1 MSWPDEAYCF
11 LSRDL
16 TIHRPTVPMIRTEAE
31 YKNAQEKLDQE
42 QETLQ
47 RQREQLE
54 EMDLSEEEVEQA
66 LEPMI
71 SFRDQLREE
80 IETYEQMRRGDL
92 SALHD
97 LRSIGRWLIG
107 ARIAKGW
114 SLSELAEKLDVSVQQ
129 VSRDEQNEYKGIT
142 ARRAQRILDAL
153 GVRFRLEVEEPVFDK
168 ENDREAVA
176 A

>member
-1 MSWPDEAYCF
+1 
-11 LSRDL
+11 
-16 TIHRPTVPMIRTEAE
+16 MIRTDAE

-54 EMDLSEEEVEQA
+54 EMDLSGEEVERA

-80 IETYEQMRRGDL
+80 IETYERMRRGDL
-92 SALHD
+92 SALHN
-97 LRSIGRWLIG
+97 LNSIGRWLIG

-114 SLSELAEKLDVSVQQ
+114 SLSKLADKLDVSVQQ
-129 VSRDEQNEYKGIT
+129 VSRDEQNEYHGIT
-142 ARRAQRILDAL
+142 TKRAQRILETL
-153 GVRFRLEVEEPVFDK
+153 GVRFRLEVEEPVLSG
-168 ENDREAVA
+168 EEDREKVMV
-176 A
+176 

>member
-1 MSWPDEAYCF
+1 
-11 LSRDL
+11 
-16 TIHRPTVPMIRTEAE
+16 MIRTDAE
-31 YKNAQEKLDQE
+31 YEKAQEKLDQE

-54 EMDLSEEEVEQA
+54 EMDLSEEEVERA
-66 LEPMI
+66 LEPMV

-114 SLSELAEKLDVSVQQ
+114 SLSQLADELSVSVQQ

-142 ARRAQRILDAL
+142 THRAQRILDAL
-153 GVRFRLEVEEPVFDK
+153 GVRFRLEVEEPVLDD
-168 ENDREAVA
+168 ENDQEVVA

>member
-1 MSWPDEAYCF
+1 
-11 LSRDL
+11 
-16 TIHRPTVPMIRTEAE
+16 MIRTDAE
-31 YKNAQEKLDQE
+31 YKKAQEKLDQE

-54 EMDLSEEEVEQA
+54 EMDLSEEEVERA
-66 LEPMI
+66 LEPMV

-114 SLSELAEKLDVSVQQ
+114 SLSELADKLDVSVQQ
-129 VSRDEQNEYKGIT
+129 VSRDEQNEYGGIT
-142 ARRAQRILDAL
+142 TRRAQRILDAL
-153 GVRFRLEVEEPVFDK
+153 GVQFCLEVEEPILED
-168 ENDREAVA
+168 EDTRETA
-176 A
+176 AA

>member
-1 MSWPDEAYCF
+1 
-11 LSRDL
+11 
-16 TIHRPTVPMIRTEAE
+16 MIRTEAE

-42 QETLQ
+42 QDTLQ

-54 EMDLSEEEVEQA
+54 EMDLSEEEVERA
-66 LEPMI
+66 LEPLI

-92 SALHD
+92 PDLHD

-114 SLSELAEKLDVSVQQ
+114 SLSQLADKLDVSVQQ
-129 VSRDEQNEYKGIT
+129 VSRDEQNEYEGIT

-153 GVRFRLEVEEPVFDK
+153 GVRFRLEIEEPVAEETADH
-168 ENDREAVA
+168 EPAVA
-176 A
+176 

>member
-1 MSWPDEAYCF
+1 
-11 LSRDL
+11 
-16 TIHRPTVPMIRTEAE
+16 MIRTEAE
-31 YKNAQEKLDQE
+31 YKKAQEKLDQE
-42 QETLQ
+42 RETLR

-54 EMDLSEEEVEQA
+54 EMDLSEEEVERA
-66 LEPMI
+66 LEPMV

-114 SLSELAEKLDVSVQQ
+114 SLSELADELDVSVQQ
-129 VSRDEQNEYKGIT
+129 VSRDEQNEYEGIT
-142 ARRAQRILDAL
+142 TRRAQRILDAL
-153 GVRFRLEVEEPVFDK
+153 GVQFRLEVEEPILED
-168 ENDREAVA
+168 EDTRETA
-176 A
+176 AA

>member
-1 MSWPDEAYCF
+1 
-11 LSRDL
+11 
-16 TIHRPTVPMIRTEAE
+16 MIRTEAE
-31 YKNAQEKLDQE
+31 YKNVQEKLDQE

-54 EMDLSEEEVEQA
+54 EMDLSEEEVERA

-71 SFRDQLREE
+71 SFRDQLQEE
-80 IETYEQMRRGDL
+80 IETCEQMRRGDL
-92 SALHD
+92 SGLHD

-114 SLSELAEKLDVSVQQ
+114 SLSQLADRLDVSVQQ
-129 VSRDEQNEYKGIT
+129 VSRDEQNEYEGIT
-142 ARRAQRILDAL
+142 TRRAQRILDAF
-153 GVRFRLEVEEPVFDK
+153 GVRFRLEIEEPVLGG
-168 ENDREAVA
+168 EEDREKVA

>member
-1 MSWPDEAYCF
+1 
-11 LSRDL
+11 
-16 TIHRPTVPMIRTEAE
+16 MIRTEAE
-31 YKNAQEKLDQE
+31 YKNAQKKLDQE

-47 RQREQLE
+47 RQREQLGE
-54 EMDLSEEEVEQA
+54 IDLSDEEVERA

-92 SALHD
+92 PDLHD

-107 ARIAKGW
+107 VRIAKGW
-114 SLSELAEKLDVSVQQ
+114 SLSRLADKLDVSVQQ
-129 VSRDEQNEYKGIT
+129 VSRDEQNEYEGIT

-153 GVRFRLEVEEPVFDK
+153 GVRFRLEIEEPVA
-168 ENDREAVA
+168 EETADREPAVA
-176 A
+176 